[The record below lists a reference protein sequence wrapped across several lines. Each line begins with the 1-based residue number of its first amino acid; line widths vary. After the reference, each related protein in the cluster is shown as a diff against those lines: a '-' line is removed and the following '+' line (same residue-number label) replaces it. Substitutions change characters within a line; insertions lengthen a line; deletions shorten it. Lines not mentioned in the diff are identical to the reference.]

1 MKTEAADNFGG
12 AGDNTRRG
20 GPVCSPETLAQ
31 IADLELVA
39 RIIVEGLV
47 SGLHRSPFHGYSA
60 EFSQYRHYR
69 PGDDLKYV
77 DWKLVARTDR
87 VYTKQFR
94 ETTNMAAALVLDTSA
109 SMAFPLARRSV
120 AEPDRESRSAG
131 LKKGDPE
138 RVALRWTADRTP
150 SGPKTA
156 DRTLS
161 KFRYAVIAAAALAHL
176 ISGQGDAIGLF
187 AGERF
192 LPPRAGR
199 QHLRRLLASL
209 GALEPQDAWQGGETV
224 RRAAERLSRRGLLLV
239 LSDFYDDE
247 DRTLA
252 ELRRAAR
259 MGHEV
264 VLFQIL
270 SHDEF
275 ELPYRRDLEFT
286 DLETGRR
293 LAINAGLARREY
305 KDAIAAFLERW
316 RSRAVA
322 EGFQYSLIV
331 TDTPPDRAL
340 RNFLLSR
347 PR

>member
-1 MKTEAADNFGG
+1 LRVDPPAACPPEVL
-12 AGDNTRRG
+12 AG
-20 GPVCSPETLAQ
+20 

-39 RIIVEGLV
+39 RIVVEGLV

-94 ETTNMAAALVLDTSA
+94 ETTNMASAIVLDTSG
-109 SMAFPLARRSV
+109 SMDF
-120 AEPDRESRSAG
+120 
-131 LKKGDPE
+131 
-138 RVALRWTADRTP
+138 RVAQASVT
-150 SGPKTA
+150 
-156 DRTLS
+156 

-176 ISGQGDAIGLF
+176 ISGQGDAVGLL
-187 AGERF
+187 AGDRF

-199 QHLRRLLASL
+199 QHLRGLLASL
-209 GALEPQDAWQGGETV
+209 SSLAAGGGWSVADHV
-224 RRAAERLSRRGLLLV
+224 RLASERLKRRGLLFV

-247 DRTLA
+247 ERTLV

-264 VLFQIL
+264 VLFQML
-270 SHDEF
+270 SRDEI
-275 ELPYRRDLEFT
+275 ELPYRRDLEFA
-286 DLETGRR
+286 DLESGRT

-305 KDAIAAFLERW
+305 TDAMAAFLQRW
-316 RSRAVA
+316 RTRAGA

-331 TDTPPDRAL
+331 TDTPPERAL
-340 RNFLLSR
+340 RNFLLAR
-347 PR
+347 